1 MQGHTGH
8 ILILCTCPATGIA
21 GDIAQALVAGKFA
34 ACVNIVPGIASRF
47 RWRGN
52 IDQADEHLLLI
63 KTTRDRYPD
72 VEQKVRS
79 MHPYELPEIIAVS
92 IAQGLAEYLEWIEQ
106 ETK

>member
-34 ACVNIVPGIASRF
+34 ACVNIVPDIASRF

-72 VEQKVRS
+72 VETMIRS
-79 MHPYELPEIIAVS
+79 MHPYELPEIIAVP
-92 IAQGLAEYLEWIEQ
+92 IVQGLASYLAWIDK